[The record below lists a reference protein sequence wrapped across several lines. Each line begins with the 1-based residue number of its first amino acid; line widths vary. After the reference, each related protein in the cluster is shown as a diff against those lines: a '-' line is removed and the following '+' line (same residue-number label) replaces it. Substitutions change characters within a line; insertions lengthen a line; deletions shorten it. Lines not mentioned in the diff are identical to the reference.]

1 MRKHAFRKLL
11 GRFGNRIRPLIRP
24 GTREGVYGHVD
35 DIGPAG
41 IRGWLLDGADPAA
54 QLKVDVY
61 LEEQFLGSG
70 YAVGNR
76 PDISKTLG
84 RPADCEFLIP
94 WETVTL
100 PPELKGTEHTA
111 TLRIRVLAA
120 ASGREIAASDDGVRT
135 VGQLL
140 DYAAA
145 GVPPLVDEAD
155 ASPEPDNSLPISHSV
170 APTGVGHLD
179 RLDGLVASGWAANL
193 IQPNTTTVVGIFVD
207 GELAGT
213 TPADIERPDLQPKE
227 LPQGTKAG
235 FEFPIPRRW
244 LDGRPH
250 LVTARIMDAEHDL
263 IGSFTLTAEIAAAF
277 TASMPSGTSSVR
289 PPEPAPAAAH
299 PAPVVDAPPSTS
311 GRTVLAVDLVH
322 ADDYLIANPDLAAGG
337 VDPVTHWLT
346 HGFRE
351 RRSPSPGVTVRSGL
365 LAERAPP
372 ESGWMT
378 MTCRDENVAIRIRP
392 LSRSVIDQIG
402 NQLLHDPSAA
412 AVGRRAIA
420 GLRQFEACDLLD
432 RDSFDCEALVAG
444 ITSRPD
450 AVIVLPWLVTGG
462 AEKYAA
468 DIAAALMS
476 IELHVLV
483 LVTDHTAAQDAGWE
497 ERAILAPLRMADVVH
512 WKTAFAAADEQGT
525 RLARLL
531 NGIRPRDVFVFN
543 SRLGYETVARYG
555 RPLSTFARLH
565 CGYFSLGIPDAEGVT
580 YGRIFPRRTCI
591 HATTLTDNEPT
602 REALDALY
610 GTLPGPGALVLP
622 PCVRQASFAEFESR
636 LARRA
641 ARAQAAGKRWAWVSR
656 VEPYKGTAI
665 LGRLAALRP
674 QDRFDVFGPLAASP
688 AHLGIDAPNIT
699 CHGAIP
705 DVLAADFTTYDG
717 FVFTSL
723 FEGMPNVVLEMSQH
737 GLPMVLADVGGLRG
751 TFTDDDVLF
760 VSKSQDP
767 LAQATAFDKALS
779 QVASLPEA
787 EHVARARKARAAV
800 ARRHSPEAFAAAL
813 QEVVA

>member
-1 MRKHAFRKLL
+1 MLTNDFHDLSLRSD
-11 GRFGNRIRPLIRP
+11 NRVYPSITPES
-24 GTREGVYGHVD
+24 REGLHGCVD

-41 IRGWLLDGADPAA
+41 IRGWLLDCAA
-54 QLKVDVY
+54 CDTHLNVDVY
-61 LEEQFLGSG
+61 LDGQVLGSG
-70 YAVGNR
+70 YVDR
-76 PDISKTLG
+76 PRPGISKILG
-84 RPADCEFLIP
+84 RPISCEFLIP
-94 WETVTL
+94 WKNAAIL
-100 PPELKGTEHTA
+100 RELNRLERAKK
-111 TLRIRVLAA
+111 LRIRVLAA
-120 ASGREIAASDDGVRT
+120 VSGREIAASDDGIRT

-145 GVPPLVDEAD
+145 GGPPLDDEAD
-155 ASPEPDNSLPISHSV
+155 ASPEPDNAFPISHSV
-170 APTGVGHLD
+170 APTGVGYLD
-179 RLDGLVASGWAANL
+179 RLDGLMARGWAANL
-193 IQPNTTTVVGIFVD
+193 IQPSATTVVGIFVD

-213 TPADIERPDLQPKE
+213 TPADIERPDLQSLE
-227 LPQGTKAG
+227 LPQGTTAG
-235 FEFPIPRRW
+235 FHFPIPRRW

-250 LVTARIMDAEHDL
+250 LVTARIIAAEHDL
-263 IGSFTLTAEIAAAF
+263 IGSFTLTAEITAAF

-289 PPEPAPAAAH
+289 PPEPAPAVAH
-299 PAPVVDAPPSTS
+299 PAPVVDPPPSTS
-311 GRTVLAVDLVH
+311 GRAVLAVNLVL

-337 VDPVTHWLT
+337 VDPVTHWLA

-476 IELHVLV
+476 IDLHVLV

-497 ERAILAPLRMADVVH
+497 ERAILAPLRMANVVH

-525 RLARLL
+525 QLARLL

-543 SRLGYETVARYG
+543 SRLGYEAVARYG

-602 REALDALY
+602 RAALDALY

-636 LARRA
+636 LARHA
-641 ARAQAAGKRWAWVSR
+641 ARAQTAGKRWAWVSR
-656 VEPYKGTAI
+656 AEPSKGTAI

-688 AHLGIDAPNIT
+688 AHLGIDAINIT

-767 LAQATAFDKALS
+767 LAQAIAFDKALS